1 MKSNAKLEKYLTC
14 GFKNDMSKE
23 LVNFTQ
29 SSKGVQILKIC
40 TLMGFFC
47 PKYIM
52 LHARQKFSEVLCMF
66 ILGELC
72 KVLEKNLTDSLKIS
86 YINVWISS
94 ASKYIN
100 LWKITMTCDS
110 FCSTYLVVSSLPD
123 LLYKFRRKKTVDWK
137 SCRRNRAKHYSFRS
151 LFNIT

>member
-1 MKSNAKLEKYLTC
+1 MTMKSNTKLEKNLTC
-14 GFKNDMSKE
+14 GFKNDMSEE

-29 SSKGVQILKIC
+29 SSQGVQILKIC

-52 LHARQKFSEVLCMF
+52 LHSRQKFSETLCVF
-66 ILGELC
+66 ILGELY

-86 YINVWISS
+86 YINMWISCE
-94 ASKYIN
+94 SKYIN

-110 FCSTYLVVSSLPD
+110 FCSTHLVVSILPD
-123 LLYKFRRKKTVDWK
+123 LLYKFRRKKTVEWK
-137 SCRRNRAKHYSFRS
+137 K
-151 LFNIT
+151 LQKK